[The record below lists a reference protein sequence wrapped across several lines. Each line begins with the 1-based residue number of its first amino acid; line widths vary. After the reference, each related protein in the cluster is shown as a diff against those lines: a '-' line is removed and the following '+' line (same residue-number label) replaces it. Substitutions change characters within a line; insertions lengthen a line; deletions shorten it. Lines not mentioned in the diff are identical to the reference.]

1 VVLDGSTILQAHF
14 IIRHFDAE
22 DLIAEFRVRTEYPF
36 WTSRKIINGSI
47 NLTND
52 LIGDVPLE
60 ETIEGVM
67 YDIKTVLAAE
77 DIDYSSWTG
86 LSNVPFQ
93 IMRATTYGVCAS
105 LYARSTK
112 TFSSRVIPSIS
123 PVTVT
128 VIGDAERAMNFW
140 ENRMERTLERYYASI
155 GHPVITVS
163 TADEEPVFSMADI
176 PTEIGDDGQWRRDF
190 GVEVA

>member
-1 VVLDGSTILQAHF
+1 MPTLNASIN
-14 IIRHFDAE
+14 
-22 DLIAEFRVRTEYPF
+22 LIANLFVRSEYPY

-60 ETIEGVM
+60 ETIQGVM
-67 YDIKTVLAAE
+67 YDIKTALAAE
-77 DIDYSSWTG
+77 GLSYPWTG
-86 LSNVPFQ
+86 LLTVPFQ

-140 ENRMERTLERYYASI
+140 ENRMQQVLDRYYAAI
-155 GHPVITVS
+155 GHPVIAVS
-163 TADEEPVFSMADI
+163 TADEEPVFSMVDI
-176 PTEIGDDGQWRRDF
+176 PIEDGDDGNWRHDF
-190 GVEVA
+190 GLEA

>member
-1 VVLDGSTILQAHF
+1 VVILDGIPAN
-14 IIRHFDAE
+14 
-22 DLIAEFRVRTEYPF
+22 LIAKFNVRTEYPF

-67 YDIKTVLAAE
+67 YDIKTALAAE

-140 ENRMERTLERYYASI
+140 ENRMQQTLDRYYTSI
-155 GHPVITVS
+155 GHPVVIVS

-176 PTEIGDDGQWRRDF
+176 PTEDGDDGQWRTDF
-190 GVEVA
+190 GREVA